1 MSGKIPKYAH
11 PLDTQLA
18 EANVFGWFG
27 PMFQILGRHWL
38 VALAAGVVSVIVQW
52 LIAQLPWPLSLNPSA
67 WAMRAFHAAVITAA
81 AMIVTVMAY
90 RLIAHRE
97 GLRYRI
103 GEVNAAGDAVLRA
116 VQVAVAWI
124 AFGLL
129 IQLALYL
136 LVKLLIALFSAVGP
150 QSANMLM
157 AIVVVTYYGWPL
169 IICLLAPIWF
179 MLGVSN
185 ALSQA
190 HAARSLEGPIS
201 VVLNS
206 LRLVF
211 SQKWRAFWP
220 AFAFG
225 AAVSLLLYLEL
236 KFKFIPASMF
246 TPAAINIFIVL
257 SVALSLAMMF
267 VIERVYAPD
276 LGVEVADEVAPELIA
291 PPVPA
296 AAATAAPAAPVAPA
310 APAAPAPHPVHT
322 TSVAPESVGPAAA
335 ELIENELRMNR
346 ATGLAEMAERGLA
359 ADPKFFAAHA
369 DSTIALAKRL
379 VQGQR
384 PDLALRILQPFVKE
398 QRNHRLHLTGSL
410 LAAELLARDEAQLQ
424 SAARFLAQLKT
435 YYPDEPMVDRL
446 IRLTEKAIAGGGTKP
461 PPA

>member
-1 MSGKIPKYAH
+1 MSGRIPKFAH
-11 PLDTQLA
+11 PLDAQLA

-38 VALAAGVVSVIVQW
+38 VAVAAGVATVIVEW
-52 LIAQLPWPLSLNPSA
+52 LIEKLPWPTYLSLAS
-67 WAMRAFHAAVITAA
+67 WGMRAFHAAVTTAA
-81 AMIVTVMAY
+81 AMIIAVMAY

-116 VQVAVAWI
+116 VQVAIAWI
-124 AFGLL
+124 VFGLL

-136 LVKLLIALFSAVGP
+136 LVKMLIALFSAVGP

-157 AIVVVTYYGWPL
+157 AIVVVSYYGWPL

-179 MLGVSN
+179 MLGVSS

-211 SQKWRAFWP
+211 SQKWRVIWP
-220 AFAFG
+220 AFCFG
-225 AAVSLLLYLEL
+225 AAISLLLYLEL
-236 KFKFIPASMF
+236 KFSFIPAALV
-246 TPAAINIFIVL
+246 TPSSLNLLIILSLAI
-257 SVALSLAMMF
+257 SLAMMF
-267 VIERVYAPD
+267 VIERIYAPD
-276 LGVEVADEVAPELIA
+276 LGVEVADEVAPELTA
-291 PPVPA
+291 SPPPA
-296 AAATAAPAAPVAPA
+296 APGAPAPAVPTAPAAPVTPA
-310 APAAPAPHPVHT
+310 AQPAHGT
-322 TSVAPESVGPAAA
+322 TVAPESVGPAAA
-335 ELIENELRMNR
+335 ELIENELRVNR
-346 ATGLAEMAERGLA
+346 ATGLADVTQRGLA
-359 ADPKFFAAHA
+359 ADPRFFAAHP
-369 DSTIALAKRL
+369 DSTVALAKRL
-379 VQGQR
+379 VQAQR
-384 PDLALRILQPFVKE
+384 PDLALRILQPYVKE

-410 LAAELLARDEAQLQ
+410 LAAELLAHDESQLQ

-446 IRLTEKAIAGGGTKP
+446 IRLADRAIAGGGTKP
-461 PPA
+461 PST